1 MFSLVHASMEP
12 IIYSFVITYG
22 LCSMAKKVQN
32 KRYFAFIV
40 EVSIFALIFL
50 LHGHSVTGGFAST
63 IASVIAGN
71 MIAKMLEPCFNNLVA
86 RVKAFFTPR
95 KTPTVSL
102 QLA

>member
-22 LCSMAKKVQN
+22 LCSMAKKVQS

-86 RVKAFFTPR
+86 RVKAFFTP
-95 KTPTVSL
+95 KATKVAF